1 MVTVSDDLTTADLG
15 GEAIVLDVK
24 SGNYFGLNEVGAFIL
39 ECIRQPVSVREVIDR
54 MLEEYDATREQITQD
69 VVQFLQQLQ
78 EQGLIRVTDE
88 RLA

>member
-54 MLEEYDATREQITQD
+54 MLKEYDATREQITQD

>member
-39 ECIRQPVSVREVIDR
+39 ECIR
-54 MLEEYDATREQITQD
+54 
-69 VVQFLQQLQ
+69 
-78 EQGLIRVTDE
+78 
-88 RLA
+88 